1 MKASFSYKNVIGY
14 FQSHDRS
21 KNIKANVIGSI
32 FLKGI
37 SIFLSLLIVPLTIDY
52 ISPYQYG
59 VWITLSSIIGWLSF
73 FDVGF
78 GNGLKNK
85 FVEAITKGK
94 IKLARIYVSTTYGI
108 LALIILSVWF
118 ISVILSKFVDWPK
131 FLNVKGIDNN
141 EFFYILL
148 IFLSTF
154 AFQFILGLLNTI
166 LSAIQKPVVTALIN
180 VISQLL
186 VLIGIYILTITTTG
200 SIMNLSLL
208 IGIANTSVL
217 IFFSVYLYATS
228 LKKYSPQL
236 KLVNFRYAK
245 DLLSL
250 GLSFFILQIIA
261 LVYYETNNI
270 IITKILTPLDV
281 TIYNLAFKYLSIM
294 GMLFSIV
301 LSPFWSAFIEARV
314 LNDIIWMKTVTRKLY
329 KIFGLFFLGII
340 LLVISSP
347 FIYNIWFGKTVNV
360 PFLLTLYMGVWQIF
374 NMWNSLH
381 STLIYGFGTIK
392 VQIMASVSVGVL
404 NIPLTIFFCQNWGLN
419 GVIISQIILAALIAW
434 IGPLQLNLLFN
445 KKAHGIWNR

>member
-1 MKASFSYKNVIGY
+1 
-14 FQSHDRS
+14 
-21 KNIKANVIGSI
+21 
-32 FLKGI
+32 
-37 SIFLSLLIVPLTIDY
+37 
-52 ISPYQYG
+52 
-59 VWITLSSIIGWLSF
+59 
-73 FDVGF
+73 
-78 GNGLKNK
+78 
-85 FVEAITKGK
+85 
-94 IKLARIYVSTTYGI
+94 
-108 LALIILSVWF
+108 
-118 ISVILSKFVDWPK
+118 
-131 FLNVKGIDNN
+131 
-141 EFFYILL
+141 
-148 IFLSTF
+148 
-154 AFQFILGLLNTI
+154 
-166 LSAIQKPVVTALIN
+166 
-180 VISQLL
+180 
-186 VLIGIYILTITTTG
+186 
-200 SIMNLSLL
+200 MNLSLL